1 MTINNRA
8 VVYHVI
14 IFLVQWGLMIT
25 GFGILSRIIGP
36 IHPFESML
44 PAGRYIDAAM
54 KALIALFFS
63 VSWLFI
69 WDKQVR
75 MYFYRGAK

>member
-1 MTINNRA
+1 M
-8 VVYHVI
+8 YHVI

-25 GFGILSRIIGP
+25 GFGILSKIIGP
-36 IHPFESML
+36 IHPFEPML
-44 PAGRYIDAAM
+44 SAGRYIDAAM

-63 VSWLFI
+63 ITWLFI

-75 MYFYRGAK
+75 TYFYRQAR